1 MKDSKEK
8 NSNIMNSPNV
18 KYLQLQLKQNQIPI
32 KNFGIFSAYN
42 SNSNSFR
49 QTSLKTSSKVSP
61 GKSANYKLNN
71 KEELI
76 TEQKEIEDN
85 ALEYI
90 KRKFM
95 KKKNSNYL
103 NYTNPIN
110 YPKKVYSNKYEIIK
124 THIQNSNSISLNNNK
139 NKNSHNKKI
148 IIENTIED
156 KNKTLN
162 YSVNKNIISP
172 RENSKGKNNIKSF
185 NLKNNSKHRLGSGVE
200 KKVSMK
206 IFDKLMK
213 NKKDNLNI
221 TQHKKISQTTLNSR
235 KNSNEKRMNKLVNK
249 KKNNCNKINYY
260 NNNHLIPIKEKKFN
274 SNNKS
279 LIQQSENSSIGNS
292 ININN
297 ITSYQINNNINSSNP
312 FNNVNQ
318 NDNKKIFNQKSF
330 FPFTAPITK
339 QNSKTNSK
347 QKKGSREKIKKA
359 KIEKINLIN
368 LKKNY
373 TNANSPCHYINTI
386 NNTNNNNTKDNSIIH
401 NYIFPKNQKLKD
413 FLFRKN
419 FNSNINKLLND
430 FKNDISINKIKSEKQ
445 KLKIKKENNTSLNI
459 NINYNNLKTNPNE
472 NFHKINQLSLSKK
485 SKSKEGKIKRNKS
498 KNSILNNS
506 NSSLLS
512 TMKDSNYYM
521 KESEELS
528 KYIKEYYNKNK
539 EYPKTDLSF
548 YKFGRIIG
556 KGAFGK
562 VNLGLNTLTGRV
574 VAIKSF
580 NKENIKNEI
589 SKKKILYETNLMRK
603 LRHNSITKI
612 LETFESE
619 KYIFIIMEYISG
631 GTLQSFV
638 KKRRKLNEKTAK
650 IFYKQIIESIKYIHS
665 KNIVHRDIKLENIL
679 IDLNNNIKICDFGVG
694 IMINQNTILHDQ
706 CGTPVYMA
714 PEIIKNN
721 GYIGFP
727 VDIWSS
733 GIALYIMLSGNVPF
747 NRGKLNDLQYEILN
761 SPLKNINDVS
771 FEANDLLKG
780 ILNKDPNKRFS
791 PDDILN
797 HPWLNCDDLDFNF
810 NGNLKFNK
818 YHLFTNAEM
827 IMLSKTHID
836 YRKAPK
842 GELNENFTLKNLF
855 TIDNNFIKNNES
867 KSFILAPYNSILSDD
882 DESDNLDCENSELK
896 MENDIIK
903 FCAKVKEFNI
913 NYELNNNEEIDNGM
927 LINSQSDINEELNNS
942 KINYN
947 PKSVYL
953 NNNSIN
959 GNSTRTNSRKKNKNI
974 SETSSN
980 FNNFSINDNF
990 VKMVSNLGFKKDY
1003 VVKCLEKNELNQATA
1018 AYYLFSIYENIKC

>member
-8 NSNIMNSPNV
+8 NSNIMNSPNA

-312 FNNVNQ
+312 FNNINQ
-318 NDNKKIFNQKSF
+318 NDNKKIFNQKGF
-330 FPFTAPITK
+330 FP
-339 QNSKTNSK
+339 
-347 QKKGSREKIKKA
+347 
-359 KIEKINLIN
+359 
-368 LKKNY
+368 
-373 TNANSPCHYINTI
+373 
-386 NNTNNNNTKDNSIIH
+386 
-401 NYIFPKNQKLKD
+401 
-413 FLFRKN
+413 
-419 FNSNINKLLND
+419 
-430 FKNDISINKIKSEKQ
+430 
-445 KLKIKKENNTSLNI
+445 
-459 NINYNNLKTNPNE
+459 
-472 NFHKINQLSLSKK
+472 
-485 SKSKEGKIKRNKS
+485 
-498 KNSILNNS
+498 
-506 NSSLLS
+506 
-512 TMKDSNYYM
+512 
-521 KESEELS
+521 
-528 KYIKEYYNKNK
+528 
-539 EYPKTDLSF
+539 
-548 YKFGRIIG
+548 
-556 KGAFGK
+556 
-562 VNLGLNTLTGRV
+562 
-574 VAIKSF
+574 
-580 NKENIKNEI
+580 
-589 SKKKILYETNLMRK
+589 
-603 LRHNSITKI
+603 
-612 LETFESE
+612 
-619 KYIFIIMEYISG
+619 
-631 GTLQSFV
+631 
-638 KKRRKLNEKTAK
+638 
-650 IFYKQIIESIKYIHS
+650 
-665 KNIVHRDIKLENIL
+665 
-679 IDLNNNIKICDFGVG
+679 
-694 IMINQNTILHDQ
+694 
-706 CGTPVYMA
+706 
-714 PEIIKNN
+714 
-721 GYIGFP
+721 
-727 VDIWSS
+727 
-733 GIALYIMLSGNVPF
+733 
-747 NRGKLNDLQYEILN
+747 
-761 SPLKNINDVS
+761 
-771 FEANDLLKG
+771 
-780 ILNKDPNKRFS
+780 
-791 PDDILN
+791 
-797 HPWLNCDDLDFNF
+797 
-810 NGNLKFNK
+810 
-818 YHLFTNAEM
+818 
-827 IMLSKTHID
+827 
-836 YRKAPK
+836 
-842 GELNENFTLKNLF
+842 
-855 TIDNNFIKNNES
+855 
-867 KSFILAPYNSILSDD
+867 
-882 DESDNLDCENSELK
+882 
-896 MENDIIK
+896 
-903 FCAKVKEFNI
+903 
-913 NYELNNNEEIDNGM
+913 
-927 LINSQSDINEELNNS
+927 
-942 KINYN
+942 
-947 PKSVYL
+947 
-953 NNNSIN
+953 
-959 GNSTRTNSRKKNKNI
+959 
-974 SETSSN
+974 
-980 FNNFSINDNF
+980 
-990 VKMVSNLGFKKDY
+990 
-1003 VVKCLEKNELNQATA
+1003 
-1018 AYYLFSIYENIKC
+1018 